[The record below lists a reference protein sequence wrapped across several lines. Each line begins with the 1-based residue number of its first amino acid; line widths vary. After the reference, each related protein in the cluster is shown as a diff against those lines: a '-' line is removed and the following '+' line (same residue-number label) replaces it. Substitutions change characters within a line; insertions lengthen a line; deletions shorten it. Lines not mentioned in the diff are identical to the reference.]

1 MATGCRSRLAFR
13 GQMILILSMNRSR
26 PAPLRYAWFL
36 VALAAACP
44 LATEVRAGALS
55 ATSAVG
61 TLDSCSPVVTIEAPA
76 GGEAFNAAAVETLR
90 WRIVEDL
97 FAAGGRPVRVELW
110 DEAAVV
116 WTDSVAAPVD
126 GAGLLAWTVPDLQLP
141 RARLI
146 ISAVD
151 SFGFV
156 GIDTSAVFAVHN
168 GLTDV
173 HGARPPARDLLAPN
187 VPNPFNPRT
196 TLRFELIA
204 GATVELAVFDVSG
217 RRIATLA
224 SGHRAA
230 GRHEAVWQGRDDDGR
245 PVPSGVYLARLRVD
259 GPQRG
264 LYAVRMTLLK

>member
-1 MATGCRSRLAFR
+1 
-13 GQMILILSMNRSR
+13 MILVLLMNKCR
-26 PAPLRYAWFL
+26 PAPLRCPWLL
-36 VALAAACP
+36 VALAAACA
-44 LATEVRAGALS
+44 LATEVRAGELS
-55 ATSAVG
+55 ATSGAG

-76 GGEAFNAAAVETLR
+76 GGEAFTAAAVETLR

-116 WTDSVAAPVD
+116 WADSVAATAD

-156 GIDTSAVFAVHN
+156 GADTSAVFAVHN
-168 GLTDV
+168 SLTDV
-173 HGARPPARDLLAPN
+173 HGAKPPARDLLAPN

-196 TLRFELIA
+196 TLRFELTA

-224 SGHRAA
+224 AGHRAA
-230 GRHEAVWQGRDDDGR
+230 GRHEAVWQGRDDAGR
-245 PVPSGVYLARLRVD
+245 SVPSGVYLARLRVD
-259 GPQRG
+259 GSLRG

>member
-1 MATGCRSRLAFR
+1 
-13 GQMILILSMNRSR
+13 MILVLLMNRSR
-26 PAPLRYAWFL
+26 PAPLRYPWFL
-36 VALAAACP
+36 VALAGACV

-55 ATSAVG
+55 ATSAAG
-61 TLDSCSPVVTIEAPA
+61 TLDSCSPVVTIEAPV
-76 GGEAFNAAAVETLR
+76 GGEAFTAAAVETLR

-116 WTDSVAAPVD
+116 WADSVAAPVD
-126 GAGLLAWTVPDLQLP
+126 SAGLLVWTVPDLQLP
-141 RARLI
+141 RARLV

-151 SFGFV
+151 AFGFV
-156 GIDTSAVFAVHN
+156 GADTSAVFAVHN
-168 GLTDV
+168 SLTDV
-173 HGARPPARDLLAPN
+173 HGAKPPARDLLAPN

-196 TLRFELIA
+196 TLRFELTA

-224 SGHRAA
+224 AGHRAA

-245 PVPSGVYLARLRVD
+245 SVPSGVYLARLRVD

>member
-1 MATGCRSRLAFR
+1 
-13 GQMILILSMNRSR
+13 MILVLLMNKRRS
-26 PAPLRYAWFL
+26 APLCCRRLL
-36 VALAAACP
+36 VALAAVCA

-55 ATSAVG
+55 ATSGAG
-61 TLDSCSPVVTIEAPA
+61 TLDSCSPIVTIEAPA
-76 GGEAFNAAAVETLR
+76 GGEAFTAAAVETLR

-97 FAAGGRPVRVELW
+97 FATGGRPVRIELW

-116 WTDSVAAPVD
+116 WADSVAAPVA

-156 GIDTSAVFAVHN
+156 GADTSAVFAVRN
-168 GLTDV
+168 SLTDV
-173 HGARPPARDLLAPN
+173 HGAKPPARDLLAPN

-196 TLRFELIA
+196 TLRFELTA
-204 GATVELAVFDVSG
+204 GATVELAVFDLSG

-245 PVPSGVYLARLRVD
+245 SMPSGVYLARLRVD
-259 GPQRG
+259 GSPRG